1 MIVFDGQAILLDVE
15 GTTSSIAFVY
25 DVLFEHARR
34 EVGAFLAAHRGDGG
48 VMELAAALCAAAGQP
63 AEPAAI
69 AADPS
74 SATTAAIDL
83 MNRDVKLTP
92 LKALQGMIWRSGY
105 ESGSLRSHVF
115 DDVPPALERWSE
127 SGLDLRIYSSG
138 SVEAQRLFFAHTT
151 HGDLT
156 GFLRGHYDT
165 VTGPKRDPRSY
176 EVIAADIGC
185 EPRRILFASDVGEE
199 LDAARAAGMAT
210 VLVRRPGNREPG
222 GLLSHPEIQGFDEIV
237 T

>member
-1 MIVFDGQAILLDVE
+1 MIVFDGQAVLLDVE

-25 DVLFEHARR
+25 DVLFEYARR
-34 EVGAFLAAHRGDGG
+34 EVGGFLAAHRLEAD
-48 VMELAAALCAAAGQP
+48 VMELAAACCAAAGRVV
-63 AEPAAI
+63 EPAAI
-69 AADPS
+69 ALDPS
-74 SATTAAIDL
+74 EAANAAIDL
-83 MNRDVKLTP
+83 MNRDLKLTP
-92 LKALQGMIWRSGY
+92 LKTLQGMIWRSGY

-115 DDVPPALERWSE
+115 DDVPPALQRWSE
-127 SGLDLRIYSSG
+127 SGLDVRIYSSG

-156 GFLRGHYDT
+156 GCLRGHYDT

-176 EVIAADIGC
+176 GAIAADIGC

-199 LDAARAAGMAT
+199 LDAAQAAGMAT

-222 GLLSHPEIQGFDEIV
+222 GLLSHAEIQVFDEIV